1 MSERT
6 GSSVLTSYPNQTLK
20 PIGARRIGGGELER
34 DASAREHVHRQREN
48 RKRVLSVLKS
58 SKANIRATK
67 LRDEIALLEK
77 LCKNSKSQHR
87 RSKLFQ
93 SLRRVVKECTFLLK
107 TVNAYEAMGKLEKNL
122 REHFE
127 EEKKDRSR
135 EKEEIMVPSREQL
148 AVCVNALRATAFG
161 IGGRGIREKIATCG
175 IHATTE
181 ISRSFFVPF
190 ATVVLSSI
198 ARVQVLVFQWCAECA
213 ELHNVLA
220 GLGGCMPSSSS
231 CSFEVEKATPKTSAF
246 KEELVVEW
254 ESEKKGKNDK
264 EEYEENN
271 TKSRFKDVVPRV
283 RAFESGNDI
292 REWDKAWAPL
302 LVTSSSSFIPAA
314 IQGESTISTKNR
326 VANEEEE
333 EDLGAKIER
342 EGLSKLPTKSSL
354 ATTTVSL
361 GLGAIPLVN
370 VDKDLQKK
378 MAHSDPKYRDAQG
391 RDASGKRSLD
401 AMMTKKEKKLKKK
414 EELKKKQKLA
424 VDPVERL
431 KAIFEG

>member
-1 MSERT
+1 
-6 GSSVLTSYPNQTLK
+6 
-20 PIGARRIGGGELER
+20 
-34 DASAREHVHRQREN
+34 
-48 RKRVLSVLKS
+48 
-58 SKANIRATK
+58 
-67 LRDEIALLEK
+67 
-77 LCKNSKSQHR
+77 
-87 RSKLFQ
+87 
-93 SLRRVVKECTFLLK
+93 
-107 TVNAYEAMGKLEKNL
+107 
-122 REHFE
+122 
-127 EEKKDRSR
+127 
-135 EKEEIMVPSREQL
+135 
-148 AVCVNALRATAFG
+148 
-161 IGGRGIREKIATCG
+161 
-175 IHATTE
+175 
-181 ISRSFFVPF
+181 
-190 ATVVLSSI
+190 
-198 ARVQVLVFQWCAECA
+198 
-213 ELHNVLA
+213 
-220 GLGGCMPSSSS
+220 MPSSSS

-264 EEYEENN
+264 EEYEESN

-302 LVTSSSSFIPAA
+302 LVSSSFIPAA
-314 IQGESTISTKNR
+314 IQRESAISIKNR

-361 GLGAIPLVN
+361 GLGAIPLVD

-414 EELKKKQKLA
+414 EELKKQKLA